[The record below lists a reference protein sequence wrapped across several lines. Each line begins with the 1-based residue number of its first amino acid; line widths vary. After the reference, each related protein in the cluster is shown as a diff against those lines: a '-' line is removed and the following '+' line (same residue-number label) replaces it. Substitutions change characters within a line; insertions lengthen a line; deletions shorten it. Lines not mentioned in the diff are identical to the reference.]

1 MAKQRMIVTDDQLLI
16 DMDLV
21 FSAIR
26 NSNGEWEAV
35 AKDMKQY
42 VDLVQGMLRKKQ
54 TTVNISKQRMIV
66 TDDQLL
72 IDMDLLFNAIDEADG
87 DWEKVEEDM
96 QTYLESITLMVEES
110 DADSD
115 SDDDS
120 GDNSDDADES
130 EDDN

>member
-26 NSNGEWEAV
+26 NSEGDWEDV
-35 AKDMKQY
+35 AQDMRQY
-42 VDLVQGMLRKKQ
+42 VDMVKGMLKIKPVVQGGMPH
-54 TTVNISKQRMIV
+54 QRMIV

-72 IDMDLLFNAIDEADG
+72 IDMDLLFNAIEEANG

-96 QTYLESITLMVEES
+96 QAYLDSITGMVE
-110 DADSD
+110 D
-115 SDDDS
+115 SDDD
-120 GDNSDDADES
+120 DADEDDDDDTEAS
-130 EDDN
+130 EDHK